1 MPIQGMNVPA
11 QNPHHQENDA
21 LDLLV
26 PTTKTAAMRYLAET
40 AGYGYCLFQQGEVR
54 AEKAVSLLMKFEQRY
69 RVQASRGMRDHARSR
84 GVSCARLVMFPQDG
98 GDVWLFWLLASP
110 GTGDL
115 PAEASTQDARNPATR
130 LRWLDQYELV
140 ARPVQRRAPKG
151 EPASSTS
158 GGRLHHVWTWV
169 MSASCFEG
177 WRARLET
184 AAGRARSSEAHRS
197 DYLIQQIELL
207 RRVPGFHG
215 INRQK
220 RALVLAANIS
230 RELHEQLQLRNLG
243 TVVNKSL
250 PVFDATRTLRS
261 AIVARV
267 STADAQMCVPDCA
280 ALPAVPRVGAEQ
292 VRA

>member
-1 MPIQGMNVPA
+1 MNEPIQ
-11 QNPHHQENDA
+11 NPLHHKNDA

-26 PTTKTAAMRYLAET
+26 PTTKTAAMRYLAES
-40 AGYGYCLFQQGEVR
+40 AGYGYCLFQQGEVG
-54 AEKAVSLLMKFEQRY
+54 AEKALSLLTKFEQRY
-69 RVQASRGMRDHARSR
+69 RVLASRGMRDHARSR
-84 GVSCARLVMFPQDG
+84 GMSCARLVMFPKDDG
-98 GDVWLFWLLASP
+98 AVWLFWLLASP

-115 PAEASTQDARNPATR
+115 PSEASTQDARSPATR

-140 ARPVQRRAPKG
+140 ARPVQRRTPKG
-151 EPASSTS
+151 QPGLPTA

-169 MSASCFEG
+169 MSAACFEG
-177 WRARLET
+177 WSGRLET

-197 DYLIQQIELL
+197 DYLVQQIELL
-207 RRVPGFHG
+207 RKVPGFHG

-220 RALVLAANIS
+220 RSLVLAANIP

-250 PVFDATRTLRS
+250 PVFDATRSLRS

-267 STADAQMCVPDCA
+267 STADARTCVPDCA
-280 ALPAVPRVGAEQ
+280 VLPAAPRVGAEQ
-292 VRA
+292 IRAGASH